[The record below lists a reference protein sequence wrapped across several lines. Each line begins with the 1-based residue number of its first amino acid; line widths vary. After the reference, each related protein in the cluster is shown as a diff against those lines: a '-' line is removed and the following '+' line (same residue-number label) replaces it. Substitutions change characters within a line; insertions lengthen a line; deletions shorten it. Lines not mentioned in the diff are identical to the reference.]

1 MDIPCILPSKRR
13 IIAIGDL
20 HGDWTATLKSLKKA
34 GVINNNMRWIGGDTI
49 VVQIG
54 DQVDKGGRGEVN
66 NDEHSELKIINFLDK
81 LHKEATRTMGAV
93 YSLLGNH
100 EIMNVMGDFTYVSP
114 KGMKGMG
121 GSKKR
126 YNRFRP
132 GGDVA
137 KKLAKRNIIMKIGSW
152 VFVHGG
158 ILPKYAK
165 KHSINDINLIMR
177 MYLMGHVRI
186 GQTSVFHQLFLN
198 NDSLLWNRTFSG
210 DRVNCKVLYSSLQ
223 LLDAKYMVVGHT
235 PQENGINS
243 RCKNRIWRIDSM
255 MSEAFG
261 VRRSDN
267 RIQVLEILND
277 GQSITII

>member
-1 MDIPCILPSKRR
+1 MDLSCIIPAKRR

-20 HGDWTATLKSLKKA
+20 HGDWDATIKSLKKA
-34 GVINNNMRWIGGDTI
+34 GVINNSLNWIGGDTV
-49 VVQIG
+49 VVQVG
-54 DQVDKGGRGEVN
+54 DQVDKGGRGEVT
-66 NDEHSELKIINFLDK
+66 NDENSELRIINYLDK
-81 LHKEATRTMGAV
+81 LNIEAKKNMGAV

-100 EIMNVMGDFTYVSP
+100 EIMNVFGDFSYVSP
-114 KGMKGMG
+114 KGIDGMG
-121 GSKKR
+121 GSIKR
-126 YNRFRP
+126 FNRFRP
-132 GGDVA
+132 GGDIA
-137 KKLAKRNIIMKIGSW
+137 KKLAKRNVIMKIGSW

-165 KHSINDINLIMR
+165 KYSIRDINTIMK
-177 MYLMGHVRI
+177 MFLMGHVSI
-186 GQTSVFHQLFLN
+186 GETQVFRQLFIN

-210 DRVNCKVLYSSLQ
+210 DRVNSNALYTSLQ

-235 PQENGINS
+235 PQEEGINS
-243 RCKNRIWRIDSM
+243 KCKNRVWRIDSM

-277 GQSITII
+277 GQTITII

>member
-1 MDIPCILPSKRR
+1 MNLPCIIPAKRR

-20 HGDWTATLKSLKKA
+20 HGDWDATIKSLKKA
-34 GVINNNMRWIGGDTI
+34 RVINNSLNWIGGDTI
-49 VVQIG
+49 VVQVG
-54 DQVDKGGRGEVN
+54 DQIDKGGRGLVT
-66 NDEHSELKIINFLDK
+66 NDENSELRIINYLDK
-81 LHKEATRTMGAV
+81 LNMEAKRNMGAV

-100 EIMNVMGDFTYVSP
+100 EIMNVMGDFSYVSP
-114 KGMKGMG
+114 KGMNGMG
-121 GSKKR
+121 GSLKR
-126 YNRFRP
+126 FNRFRP
-132 GGDVA
+132 GGDIA
-137 KKLAKRNIIMKIGSW
+137 KKLAKRNVIIKIGSW

-165 KHSINDINLIMR
+165 KYSIRDINTIMR
-177 MYLMGHVRI
+177 MFLMGHVRI
-186 GQTSVFHQLFLN
+186 GDTQVFRQLFIN

-210 DRVNCKVLYSSLQ
+210 DRVNSKALYSSLQ

-235 PQENGINS
+235 PQEYGINS

>member
-1 MDIPCILPSKRR
+1 MELPCIIPAKRR

-20 HGDWTATLKSLKKA
+20 HGDWSATIKSLQKA
-34 GVINNNMRWIGGDTI
+34 RVINNSLNWKGGDTI
-49 VVQIG
+49 VVQVG
-54 DQVDKGGRGEVN
+54 DQVDKGGRGVVT
-66 NDEHSELKIINFLDK
+66 NDEHSELRIINYLDK
-81 LHKEATRTMGAV
+81 LNIEAKRNMGAV

-100 EIMNVMGDFTYVSP
+100 EIMNVMGDFSYVSP
-114 KGMKGMG
+114 KGINGMG
-121 GSKKR
+121 GSMKR
-126 YNRFRP
+126 FNRFKP
-132 GGDVA
+132 GGDIA
-137 KKLAKRNIIMKIGSW
+137 KKLAKRNVIVKIGSW

-165 KHSINDINLIMR
+165 KYSIRDINTIMR
-177 MYLMGHVRI
+177 MFLMGHISI
-186 GQTSVFHQLFLN
+186 GNTQVFKQLFLN

-210 DRVNCKVLYSSLQ
+210 DRVNSKALYSSLQ
-223 LLDAKYMVVGHT
+223 LLDARYMVVGHT
-235 PQENGINS
+235 PQEHGINS

-261 VRRSDN
+261 VRRSDH